1 MTMITGMFSS
11 MSARGPCFN
20 SPARIPDNPKAR
32 SVPKKRLENEQ
43 TFGMH
48 ITNLLDLQ
56 GSLKAGG
63 MPRRGTITLAVACL
77 VKIYLLVT
85 TGHEQKTGRLCKN
98 TLSHLLERLV
108 LCQYSAY
115 LSRKGM

>member
-1 MTMITGMFSS
+1 MITGMFSS

-20 SPARIPDNPKAR
+20 SPARIPDDPKAR

-56 GSLKAGG
+56 GSLEAGG
-63 MPRRGTITLAVACL
+63 MPRQGTITLAVACL

-85 TGHEQKTGRLCKN
+85 MGHEQKTGRLCKN
-98 TLSHLLERLV
+98 TLGHLLERLV

-115 LSRKGM
+115 LSQKGM